1 MSLEPKA
8 DYYNTQINTIK
19 TDFFAILGGY
29 KQKYIDH
36 FIGIAAVI
44 SPRLGRR
51 GAHRRG
57 GRRGHFTT
65 PSDDAA
71 TKEYDDCIFQMQTKN
86 QELFDIANNIQTDID
101 ALDDKMR
108 MMTTKLDSEKTLNN
122 NNSNLFEDIQTTN
135 SGSKI
140 MIDDYKT
147 AYNTQYYYN
156 AELVIGIVLMIGISS
171 KIFRK

>member
-36 FIGIAAVI
+36 F
-44 SPRLGRR
+44 
-51 GAHRRG
+51 
-57 GRRGHFTT
+57 TT
-65 PSDDAA
+65 PENDFATAA
-71 TKEYDDCIFQMQTKN
+71 YDDCIFQLQTKN
-86 QELFDIANNIQTDID
+86 QVLFNVANNIQTDID
-101 ALDDKMR
+101 ELNNKMR
-108 MMTTKLDSEKTLNN
+108 MMTTKLDSEKTLNSD
-122 NNSNLFEDIQTTN
+122 NSNLFEDIQTTK

-140 MIDDYKT
+140 MINDYKT
-147 AYNTQYYYN
+147 AYNNQYYYN
-156 AELVIGIVLMIGISS
+156 IELVIGIILIIGVSS